1 MLNEKEL
8 LEISEFVGE
17 HQCAGQCDRD
27 EFCDDI
33 VETHEPGENF
43 KAICEYV
50 ETDDDFSNALILHK
64 VQRQKGQP
72 RTTIYIM
79 DFGHC
84 RGIYEI

>member
-1 MLNEKEL
+1 MLSEKEL
-8 LEISEFVGE
+8 LEVSEFVSDYLG
-17 HQCAGQCDRD
+17 GDSD

-33 VETHEPGENF
+33 VETHEPVENF
-43 KAICEYV
+43 KSICKSI
-50 ETDDDFSNALILHK
+50 ETDNDFPNALILQN